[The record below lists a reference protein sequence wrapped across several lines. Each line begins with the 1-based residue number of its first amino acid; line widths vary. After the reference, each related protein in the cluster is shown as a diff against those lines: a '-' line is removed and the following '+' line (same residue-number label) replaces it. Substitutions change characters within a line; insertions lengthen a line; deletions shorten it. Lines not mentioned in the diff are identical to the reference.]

1 VSFEPVRSNVRFVQ
15 RHLSLNH
22 IDNAQIVEAAVGR
35 NDGVTL
41 FEPHSSNAMGRV
53 SDSGS
58 IVVKQVSLDALS
70 ESRAIPDPVVMKI
83 DVEGAELSVLEG
95 ATRMLAR
102 CRPSIF
108 LATHGQQIHRDCC
121 EFLRNAGYSLR
132 TLYESISSIDATDEI
147 LATSRDS

>member
-15 RHLSLNH
+15 RHLRLNH
-22 IDNAQIVEAAVGR
+22 IDNAQMVEAAVGS

-41 FEPHSSNAMGRV
+41 FEPHPSNAMGKGLR
-53 SDSGS
+53 
-58 IVVKQVSLDALS
+58 QRQYRRQARLAR
-70 ESRAIPDPVVMKI
+70 RAERIARHPDPVVMKI

-108 LATHGQQIHRDCC
+108 LATHGQKIHRDRC

-132 TLYESISSIDATDEI
+132 ALYESISSIDATDEI
-147 LATSRDS
+147 LATPRDS